1 MTTLSLSA
9 AHPVRPIVKPGTLL
23 SLWTGLRA
31 HYLHRALKQR
41 ETRFDHAKADI
52 YMTATTG
59 GTPQRSARAA

>member
-9 AHPVRPIVKPGTLL
+9 PHQGRPIVKPGTLL
-23 SLWTGLRA
+23 ALWTGLRA
-31 HYLHRALKQR
+31 HYARRALKQR
-41 ETRFDHAKADI
+41 ETRFDHAMADI